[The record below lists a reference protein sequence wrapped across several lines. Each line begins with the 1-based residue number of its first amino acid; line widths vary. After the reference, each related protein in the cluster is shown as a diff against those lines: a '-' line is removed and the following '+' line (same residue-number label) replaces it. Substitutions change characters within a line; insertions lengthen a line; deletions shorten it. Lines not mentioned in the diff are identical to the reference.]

1 MMDQENLWLL
11 GYPEEFFEKAVLA
24 PEFFVDLNMDQIVDQ
39 IMVERR
45 HYDLRRY
52 FNRMPEELE
61 VTKKRQEVQK
71 ALGDADF
78 FEGLLKFSDYM
89 LCARGYAADYQEAER
104 ELCRQKLLLDCG
116 EQYILALDTLSK
128 AFSAG
133 RGRKSRGVRMVG
145 TIKQRIFSGYLR
157 KNFIHIWKGR
167 NFRLSAGK
175 QRTFLMNLKICSLGW
190 SLVVEGC
197 G

>member
-61 VTKKRQEVQK
+61 VTKKRQEVQRHW
-71 ALGDADF
+71 G
-78 FEGLLKFSDYM
+78 M
-89 LCARGYAADYQEAER
+89 
-104 ELCRQKLLLDCG
+104 
-116 EQYILALDTLSK
+116 
-128 AFSAG
+128 
-133 RGRKSRGVRMVG
+133 
-145 TIKQRIFSGYLR
+145 RIFL
-157 KNFIHIWKGR
+157 KG
-167 NFRLSAGK
+167 F
-175 QRTFLMNLKICSLGW
+175 
-190 SLVVEGC
+190 
-197 G
+197 

>member
-71 ALGDADF
+71 ALGDAEL

-128 AFSAG
+128 AFSARRGEKKQGGKDGGDDKTEDLFREIG
-133 RGRKSRGVRMVG
+133 RAHV
-145 TIKQRIFSGYLR
+145 
-157 KNFIHIWKGR
+157 
-167 NFRLSAGK
+167 
-175 QRTFLMNLKICSLGW
+175 
-190 SLVVEGC
+190 
-197 G
+197 